1 MPSDNATTIQA
12 IWRNNTDGN
21 NAGFISGGKT
31 IKQGE
36 WAFVSFITELNSTW
50 AAYKDLYVMF
60 DTVGNGSVLCVD
72 NISFAKVQDTFIGT
86 WYYYGPDA
94 TFMGSDLFTG
104 ANLPAE
110 NGKVTFTL
118 YNLNDINTSA
128 LIQLRA
134 SNWDPKTV
142 GGATQNVLTVP
153 AHGSATIS
161 LDVSQSGYA
170 EDDFW
175 IIYMSDGSTN
185 VFGSEYVF
193 GVEMESSLMNAFK
206 DAPHMSDKGFYSI
219 MGQVTNNEPKK
230 GSVSGTFG
238 NTIVYG
244 VQDTLKAEVM
254 DGCSFD
260 GWYSGDSKLSA
271 DAEYAVDTTDIVS
284 VPENMEVRFSGVPT
298 PTAPVTTATP
308 NPVKEVENG
317 DAENGMTGWGIFSA
331 AGGAAT
337 VVEGGANGT
346 GHAVKFVPT
355 GEYDSIAFD
364 LGPAIVQNEE
374 AGYQGKGAGKYR
386 ITFWAKVDGTVP
398 ENTKFN
404 VVLNSQAH
412 ESDAKAIAEKY
423 GIAAEEWYTN
433 TYITGSAITMT
444 GEWKQ
449 YSAVIEVSEN
459 FLKTLDAIYGSG
471 EKGARAYELI
481 LRLDGSQ
488 DGYAFKGKTPFAYL
502 VDEVTIGEA
511 KEPAGVEWKF
521 TKDYSGSV
529 FICSENGT
537 GFITAADVKDG
548 KVKKSFTVYNNGTE
562 DIQLQFS
569 ASVMHQGTP
578 QAWVAVKNT
587 EWAKIPAGSSLLI
600 EYECDAKAKINANG
614 LEKEYTYEEFF
625 PRFDIKNGEGGTEI
639 KAGTSFIV
647 AGLNTEILQ
656 KLSSN
661 AKDSMTV
668 TEVYE
673 LPTSSRPG
681 GDLLP
686 IGLIVAVVTAAAV
699 LVVVA
704 RRKKEEQ

>member
-1 MPSDNATTIQA
+1 MEISEQYVSQMKALYEKSQNATDVYQLLIRFDA
-12 IWRNNTDGN
+12 
-21 NAGFISGGKT
+21 SGGY
-31 IKQGE
+31 
-36 WAFVSFITELNSTW
+36 
-50 AAYKDLYVMF
+50 YKDGVSAEKGYLI
-60 DTVGNGSVLCVD
+60 DEL
-72 NISFAKVQDTFIGT
+72 TF
-86 WYYYGPDA
+86 
-94 TFMGSDLFTG
+94 
-104 ANLPAE
+104 
-110 NGKVTFTL
+110 
-118 YNLNDINTSA
+118 
-128 LIQLRA
+128 
-134 SNWDPKTV
+134 
-142 GGATQNVLTVP
+142 
-153 AHGSATIS
+153 
-161 LDVSQSGYA
+161 
-170 EDDFW
+170 
-175 IIYMSDGSTN
+175 
-185 VFGSEYVF
+185 
-193 GVEMESSLMNAFK
+193 
-206 DAPHMSDKGFYSI
+206 
-219 MGQVTNNEPKK
+219 
-230 GSVSGTFG
+230 
-238 NTIVYG
+238 
-244 VQDTLKAEVM
+244 AEVEETSPTPTAP
-254 DGCSFD
+254 D
-260 GWYSGDSKLSA
+260 
-271 DAEYAVDTTDIVS
+271 V
-284 VPENMEVRFSGVPT
+284 T